1 MKLGTR
7 LDRTSDIAAEI
18 NPMSK
23 TPCITSCVVII
34 TGYVARVSFQALPEP
49 LVALRKHGTFNKI
62 LIGAFLP
69 ICSNE
74 GWIQQNQVR
83 HKNF

>member
-18 NPMSK
+18 SPMSK

-34 TGYVARVSFQALPEP
+34 TGYLTRVSFQALPEP
-49 LVALRKHGTFNKI
+49 LLALRNHGRLT
-62 LIGAFLP
+62 
-69 ICSNE
+69 
-74 GWIQQNQVR
+74 R
-83 HKNF
+83 Y